1 MAIRVTPNSI
11 KRKRGGQRKHW
22 AENAR
27 VWAWY
32 CNIKNRCDWSDYV
45 LDYEFAWTDEGRASR
60 AENDDRPRTFENIR
74 KHSRKPAGR
83 DMRWRGI
90 DDLVVAV
97 DQHPLFQGTREI
109 YMSEFWNL
117 LQKTTL
123 TISDVKVKV
132 DEILE
137 QKGLVRV
144 DTRNSREFSKM
155 IEKYGQEHVFDRC
168 LMLSLQKL
176 DELSAITLVWLLYL
190 QTEPIHNASFRKIV
204 LSIADSQLDNLFSRY
219 FSINDHLTKY
229 SNAIDVL
236 LNFKLNMSE
245 RNFGGYGF
253 LEVYGVWP
261 IIPSEMVGY
270 TLDDDIFSIN
280 IKNLTILPE
289 SRIGPA

>member
-1 MAIRVTPNSI
+1 MAIRVTPNLI

-60 AENDDRPRTFENIR
+60 ADNDDRPRTFENIR

-83 DMRWRGI
+83 DIRWRDI
-90 DDLVVAV
+90 DALVMAI

-109 YMSEFWNL
+109 YMSEFWDL
-117 LQKTTL
+117 LQLTTL

-132 DEILE
+132 DKILE
-137 QKGLVRV
+137 SKGLVRV
-144 DTRNSREFSKM
+144 DTRKSKEFSEL
-155 IEKYGQEHVFDRC
+155 IEKHGQEHVFDRC
-168 LMLSLQKL
+168 LMLSLKKL
-176 DELSAITLVWLLYL
+176 DGLSAITLTWLLYL
-190 QTEPIHNASFRKIV
+190 QTEPIHNSAFRKIV
-204 LSIADSQLDNLFSRY
+204 LSIADNQLDYFFSRDY
-219 FSINDHLTKY
+219 SIKDHLSKY
-229 SNAIDVL
+229 SDAVDVL
-236 LNFKLNMSE
+236 LNFKLDMSK

-261 IIPSEMVGY
+261 IVPLEMVGSI
-270 TLDDDIFSIN
+270 LDDDVFSIN
-280 IKNLTILPE
+280 IKDLTKLYQ
-289 SRIGPA
+289 